1 MEVHILYRFNGGEVQ
16 TEQTK
21 AELSQR
27 LLAVRFSI
35 WWMQLNEHETRINFF
50 NSGETSYL
58 KVLVFSV

>member
-1 MEVHILYRFNGGEVQ
+1 MHILYRFNGGEVQ

-35 WWMQLNEHETRINFF
+35 WWMQLNEHETRYDFSNL
-50 NSGETSYL
+50 GETFYL
-58 KVLVFSV
+58 KVPISSV